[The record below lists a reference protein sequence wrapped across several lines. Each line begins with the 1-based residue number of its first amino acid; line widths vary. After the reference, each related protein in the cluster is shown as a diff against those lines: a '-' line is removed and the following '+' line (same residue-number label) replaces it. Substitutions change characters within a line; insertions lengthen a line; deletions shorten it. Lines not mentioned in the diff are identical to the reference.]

1 MSKYIIA
8 LAMTMLP
15 FTPIS
20 NIENDKAYIL
30 GFEDGSKAMTNA
42 INAQMCL
49 SHYKEI
55 GENPGPECFKFYENA
70 KLIMA
75 KYERIKGKV
84 ETLKK
89 DKKNKKDKK

>member
-49 SHYKEI
+49 SHYKEN
-55 GENPGPECFKFYENA
+55 GENPWPECFKFYENA
-70 KLIMA
+70 KLILA

-84 ETLKK
+84 EALQNNKK
-89 DKKNKKDKK
+89 KQKNKK